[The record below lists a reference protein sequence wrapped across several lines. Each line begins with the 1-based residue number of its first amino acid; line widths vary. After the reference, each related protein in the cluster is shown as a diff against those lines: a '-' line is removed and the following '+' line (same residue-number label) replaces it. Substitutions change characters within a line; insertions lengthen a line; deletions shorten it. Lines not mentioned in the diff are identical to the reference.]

1 MKNPLPTKTAKRLN
15 FRYKFRFLN
24 ESTNGVVDFLGVHFN
39 QFPREGLRGFRPNF
53 RSLEVHSL
61 YRRFSLKENMVKL
74 HYFKNQRY
82 SKLKGQC
89 ERDERLFVDPEF
101 PPETKSLYF
110 SRATP
115 PEHVEWKRPKVL

>member
-1 MKNPLPTKTAKRLN
+1 
-15 FRYKFRFLN
+15 
-24 ESTNGVVDFLGVHFN
+24 
-39 QFPREGLRGFRPNF
+39 
-53 RSLEVHSL
+53 
-61 YRRFSLKENMVKL
+61 MVKL
-74 HYFKNQRY
+74 HYFRNQRY

>member
-1 MKNPLPTKTAKRLN
+1 
-15 FRYKFRFLN
+15 
-24 ESTNGVVDFLGVHFN
+24 
-39 QFPREGLRGFRPNF
+39 
-53 RSLEVHSL
+53 
-61 YRRFSLKENMVKL
+61 MVKL

-82 SKLKGQC
+82 SKLKAQC

-115 PEHVEWKRPKVL
+115 PEPVEWKRPKVSLKEKMVSFLQRFLRNELSLDVQQLYRYQSFILQTIHW